1 MHGSQ
6 GSGDRTVEALAADVR
21 EGMARLGYSQ
31 ETQRHYQATWSRLAA
46 FALERESEGVS
57 VELAEAFLVHS
68 GVGSTGPGAPA
79 ASSQCH
85 LRAAMRFLLE
95 FQMHGC
101 FQRRRSISR
110 LGLPG
115 EFARI
120 MSEYEQFCTH
130 ELGIKHRTMRG
141 RRRNVVRLLMHHA
154 SRASTDVR
162 TIDVETVS
170 DFLKSWCHL
179 RPQTLALVVCDLRSF
194 LRFLAMKGDVPAE
207 LVERVPKVRI
217 RHDARIPDV
226 WRAEDVGALL
236 AAVDRGSPVGK
247 RDYAILLLAARLGLR
262 AGDIRDLRLDD
273 LRWDEARI
281 EHTQSKT
288 GRPVVLP
295 LTEDADRVPAGRTA
309 SDSATGGL
317 PAVPGSFRAL
327 RARQQPAQHH
337 HQVPVSRRNRASEG
351 MSQGPSCPTPHG
363 RHPAAGG
370 GGIARHHLRGDGPR
384 LPGDDPTVHEGG
396 HSSLAERRTDSRGG
410 GVCVGISPP
419 VRWPT

>member
-6 GSGDRTVEALAADVR
+6 RSGDRTVEALAADVR
-21 EGMARLGYSQ
+21 EEMARLGYSQ
-31 ETQRHYQATWSRLAA
+31 DTQRHYQATWSKLAA

-68 GVGSTGPGAPA
+68 GVGSTGSGAPA
-79 ASSQCH
+79 ASTQCH

-120 MSEYEQFCTH
+120 MSEYEQFCTR

-154 SRASTDVR
+154 SRESTDVR

-295 LTEDADRVPAGRTA
+295 LTEEVGEALIAYLREGRPQTARREVFLRHLAPFEPFGRDNNLHSIITKYRCLAGIELPRA
-309 SDSATGGL
+309 CRKGL
-317 PAVPGSFRAL
+317 HAL
-327 RARQQPAQHH
+327 RHTVATRLLEAGVSLDTISGVMGHVSPETTRLYTKVDIPALR
-337 HQVPVSRRNRASEG
+337 S
-351 MSQGPSCPTPHG
+351 
-363 RHPAAGG
+363 AALTLEEVEY
-370 GGIARHHLRGDGPR
+370 A
-384 LPGDDPTVHEGG
+384 
-396 HSSLAERRTDSRGG
+396 
-410 GVCVGISPP
+410 
-419 VRWPT
+419 

>member
-1 MHGSQ
+1 MRGSQ
-6 GSGDRTVEALAADVR
+6 TAGDRTVEALAANVR
-21 EGMARLGYSQ
+21 EEMARLGYSQ
-31 ETQRHYQATWSRLAA
+31 DTQRHYQATWSKLAA
-46 FALERESEGVS
+46 FARERESEGFS

-68 GVGSTGPGAPA
+68 GVGLTGSGALA
-79 ASSQCH
+79 ASTQCH

-154 SRASTDVR
+154 SRESTDVR
-162 TIDVETVS
+162 TIGVETVS

-226 WRAEDVGALL
+226 WRAEDVAALL

-295 LTEDADRVPAGRTA
+295 LTEEVGEALIAYLREGRPQTARREVFLRHLAPFEPFGRDNNLHSIITKYRCLAGIELPRT
-309 SDSATGGL
+309 SRKGL
-317 PAVPGSFRAL
+317 HAL
-327 RARQQPAQHH
+327 RHTVATRLLEAG
-337 HQVPVSRRNRASEG
+337 VSLDTISG
-351 MSQGPSCPTPHG
+351 VM
-363 RHPAAGG
+363 
-370 GGIARHHLRGDGPR
+370 
-384 LPGDDPTVHEGG
+384 G
-396 HSSLAERRTDSRGG
+396 H
-410 GVCVGISPP
+410 ISPETTRLYTK
-419 VRWPT
+419 VDLLALRSAALTLDEVEHA

>member
-1 MHGSQ
+1 MRGSQ
-6 GSGDRTVEALAADVR
+6 TGRDRTVEALAANVR
-21 EGMARLGYSQ
+21 EEMARLGYSQ
-31 ETQRHYQATWSRLAA
+31 DTQRHYQATWSKLAA

-68 GVGSTGPGAPA
+68 GVGSTGSGAPA
-79 ASSQCH
+79 ASTQSH

-95 FQMHGC
+95 FQRHGC
-101 FQRRRSISR
+101 FQRRRSNSR

-115 EFARI
+115 KLATT
-120 MSEYEQFCTH
+120 MSEYEHFCTH
-130 ELGIKHRTMRG
+130 DLGIKHRTMRG
-141 RRRNVVRLLMHHA
+141 RRRNVVRFLMHHA
-154 SRASTDVR
+154 SRESTDVR
-162 TIDVETVS
+162 TIGVETVS

-194 LRFLAMKGDVPAE
+194 LRFLAIRGDVPAE

-217 RHDARIPDV
+217 RPDARIPDV
-226 WRAEDVGALL
+226 WRAADVAALL

-295 LTEDADRVPAGRTA
+295 LTEEVGEALITYLREGRPQTARREVFLRHLAPFEPFGRDNNLHSIITKYRCLAGIELPRA
-309 SDSATGGL
+309 CRKGL
-317 PAVPGSFRAL
+317 HAL
-327 RARQQPAQHH
+327 RHTVATRLLEAG
-337 HQVPVSRRNRASEG
+337 VSLDAISG
-351 MSQGPSCPTPHG
+351 VM
-363 RHPAAGG
+363 
-370 GGIARHHLRGDGPR
+370 
-384 LPGDDPTVHEGG
+384 G
-396 HSSLAERRTDSRGG
+396 H
-410 GVCVGISPP
+410 ISPETTRLYTK
-419 VRWPT
+419 VDLLALRSAALTLEEVEYA